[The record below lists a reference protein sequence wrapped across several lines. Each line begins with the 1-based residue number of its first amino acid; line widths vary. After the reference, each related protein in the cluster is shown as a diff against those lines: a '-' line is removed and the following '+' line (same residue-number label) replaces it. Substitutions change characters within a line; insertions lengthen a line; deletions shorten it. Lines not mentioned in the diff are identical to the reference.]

1 MGSRHKHTR
10 FVNACVKYLQKENAV
25 ESTTGFLENIRNYK
39 GERYVNA
46 PSPNELAQLLA
57 RDVRFKQ
64 VDTDYHE
71 SLINNKTNY
80 EITIWGLKCN
90 NIDT

>member
-10 FVNACVKYLQKENAV
+10 FVNACVKYLQEENAV
-25 ESTTGFLENIRNYK
+25 ESTIGFLENIRNYK
-39 GERYVNA
+39 GEKYTNT
-46 PSPNELAQLLA
+46 PSRTQLSQLLA
-57 RDVRFKQ
+57 RDNRFKK
-64 VDTDYHE
+64 VDTVRNIDDR
-71 SLINNKTNY
+71 TNY

>member
-1 MGSRHKHTR
+1 MS
-10 FVNACVKYLQKENAV
+10 FVGYWRKDLQKENAV